1 VTGITIVVVL
11 SLMLAWVNGANDV
24 SKGIATLAGSGT
36 TSARRAVT
44 WGTLW
49 TVVGGVAA
57 FVWGSELVKTFG
69 TDLVV
74 PGTNSRW
81 SFAASVLSGAGA
93 WVALASY
100 RGWPVSTTHALL
112 GGLIGTVLAGAGF
125 QGLRA
130 AAVAQKAM
138 LPLLLSPLL
147 AIALCALLL
156 LVAQMVAKR
165 VPAWRPG
172 CCAEEEWRRD
182 PFVCAAAGNAAIP
195 RGVSRRFWIVLHWTS
210 SGLTSFARALNDVP
224 KIAAF
229 LILALA
235 LTPEAGA
242 MFAASSTLW
251 AFVAVTVMMG
261 IGSAWGGYRV
271 LHLMA
276 HRVAAMETHTGLVAN
291 CGTSLLVLAATPL
304 GLPVSTTHVSAGALF
319 GIRWAGH
326 AQPAQGD
333 ALNGILVAWIVTLPA
348 AAGVAALTHRFLI
361 LLE

>member
-1 VTGITIVVVL
+1 MAGIAIVVVL
-11 SLMLAWVNGANDV
+11 SLLLAWVNGANDV
-24 SKGIATLAGSGT
+24 SKGIATLAGSGAA
-36 TSARRAVT
+36 SARRAVM

-49 TVVGGVAA
+49 TVIGGIAA
-57 FVWGSELVKTFG
+57 FTWGNELVKTFG
-69 TDLVV
+69 VDMVA
-74 PGTNSRW
+74 PGANSGWR
-81 SFAASVLSGAGA
+81 FTASVLCGAGA
-93 WVALASY
+93 WIALASY

-112 GGLIGTVLAGAGF
+112 GGLIGAVLSGVGVE
-125 QGLRA
+125 GLHA
-130 AAVAQKAM
+130 AAVTQKAM

-147 AIALCALLL
+147 AVALCALLL
-156 LVAQMVAKR
+156 WLARWVRAR

-172 CCAEEEWRRD
+172 CCAEEQWRRD
-182 PFVCAAAGNAAIP
+182 PFVCAPAHGAAVP
-195 RGVSRRFWIVLHWTS
+195 RRVMRRLWIALHWLS
-210 SGLTSFARALNDVP
+210 SGATSFARALNDVP

-229 LILALA
+229 LIVALA

-261 IGSAWGGYRV
+261 VGGAWGGYRV

-276 HRVAAMETHTGLVAN
+276 HRVAAMEPHTGLVAN

-319 GIRWAGH
+319 GIRWAGR
-326 AQPAQGD
+326 AQPAQAD

-348 AAGVAALTHRFLI
+348 AAGVAALTHRFSI